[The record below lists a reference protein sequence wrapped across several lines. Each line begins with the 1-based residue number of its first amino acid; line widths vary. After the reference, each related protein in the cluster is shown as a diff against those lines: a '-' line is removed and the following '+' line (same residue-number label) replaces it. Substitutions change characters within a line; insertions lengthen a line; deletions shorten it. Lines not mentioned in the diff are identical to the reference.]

1 MELTET
7 LHPEMQIALKSSEK
21 FATNAIK
28 TLAMEVTR
36 LEIAEIKS
44 NGAASTYKISSVD
57 NPEPKANTLVDEIVD
72 KVIEKLCGATLEPG
86 NATSPVDIAPTVHD
100 NGINFTNHRGNF
112 RGRQKGQFRSKYR
125 TTLHLNRPQKPIGH
139 ASVVVAK
146 V

>member
-1 MELTET
+1 
-7 LHPEMQIALKSSEK
+7 MQIALKSSEK

-57 NPEPKANTLVDEIVD
+57 NPEPKANTLADEIVD

-86 NATSPVDIAPTVHD
+86 NATSPVDTAPTVHD
-100 NGINFTNHRGNF
+100 NGINFTNHGEIFVDVKKVNF
-112 RGRQKGQFRSKYR
+112 AVNIE
-125 TTLHLNRPQKPIGH
+125 TTLHLNRPRKTIGH